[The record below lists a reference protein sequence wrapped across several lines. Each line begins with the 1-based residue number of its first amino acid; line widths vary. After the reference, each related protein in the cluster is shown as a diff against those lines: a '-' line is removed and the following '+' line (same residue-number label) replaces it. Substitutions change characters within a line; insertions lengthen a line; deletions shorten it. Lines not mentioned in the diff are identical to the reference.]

1 MFLLPSGRAG
11 RSFIDEIVRLL
22 NCLVE
27 GITLDNV
34 AFVAV
39 MIKRYLGYNMMGDT
53 DEDTE
58 ALPLADAANI
68 FNSVN
73 REVSLNS
80 IFIICPAIAT
90 CLRNCHIIRWC
101 MFIIMFINVHRWRVH
116 YYETSLL

>member
-58 ALPLADAANI
+58 AFLLADAANI

-73 REVSLNS
+73 
-80 IFIICPAIAT
+80 
-90 CLRNCHIIRWC
+90 
-101 MFIIMFINVHRWRVH
+101 
-116 YYETSLL
+116 